1 VQEVKI
7 YRSMRHLQE
16 SIYLSYTDPLGGW
29 NEPGES
35 IKILAGASEGRDQ
48 SPVLSH
54 EYGHVC
60 TFEFGP
66 KTSDMPWWVL
76 EGVAELS
83 AEFYTDDAESVDFLC
98 RSWAKRGHLAPW
110 DDMAD
115 FRKTE
120 KKWMTHVYKQGHH
133 MLGYISEKWGRA
145 GRNSWL
151 RAMANG
157 KTIDEATKEVMGMPF
172 SDLDAQWRA
181 SLTEDSRAG
190 EKAEKTP

>member
-1 VQEVKI
+1 
-7 YRSMRHLQE
+7 
-16 SIYLSYTDPLGGW
+16 
-29 NEPGES
+29 
-35 IKILAGASEGRDQ
+35 
-48 SPVLSH
+48 
-54 EYGHVC
+54 
-60 TFEFGP
+60 
-66 KTSDMPWWVL
+66 
-76 EGVAELS
+76 
-83 AEFYTDDAESVDFLC
+83 
-98 RSWAKRGHLAPW
+98 
-110 DDMAD
+110 MAD

-133 MLGYISEKWGRA
+133 MHGYISEKWGRA